1 MVSVGDKLLFPNE
14 ADFFESQSF
23 YADLRRRNTHR
34 TTPGPVNCVVVATA
48 RNCASTSNVFCRD
61 IDNNERGEGK
71 PFQLRKSGN
80 RSFWKNEEI
89 TNEGLKF
96 GCQLTYYQ
104 SLLRRGCK
112 LGEQDEKQFIFEK
125 KTDKEQVSFHY
136 YTNSTVVSRF
146 FEKLTLP
153 QCCSRFRN
161 TPPPTLIR
169 APLQNFL
176 FFNFLSTGSLFSFLV
191 FWFLFVKTSPYFMS
205 VVVNKLNFIAY
216 STQIGQSQ
224 DKQQLPLWKLL
235 KYDIL
240 LFC

>member
-34 TTPGPVNCVVVATA
+34 TTPAPVNCVVVATA

-61 IDNNERGEGK
+61 IDNNERGKGK

-153 QCCSRFRN
+153 QCRSRFRN
-161 TPPPTLIR
+161 TPPLHWLGPPFKTSCFSIFS
-169 APLQNFL
+169 LQ
-176 FFNFLSTGSLFSFLV
+176 GVYLV
-191 FWFLFVKTSPYFMS
+191 F
-205 VVVNKLNFIAY
+205 
-216 STQIGQSQ
+216 
-224 DKQQLPLWKLL
+224 
-235 KYDIL
+235 
-240 LFC
+240 